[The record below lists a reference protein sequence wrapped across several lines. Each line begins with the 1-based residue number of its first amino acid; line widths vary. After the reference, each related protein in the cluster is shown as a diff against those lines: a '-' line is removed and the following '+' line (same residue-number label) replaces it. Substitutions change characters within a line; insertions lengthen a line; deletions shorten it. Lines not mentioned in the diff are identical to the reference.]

1 MFNEIG
7 INAQKASKVI
17 ARLSTEEKNT
27 VLHDMSQELINNKD
41 SILSSNK
48 LDLENS
54 KELNLSP
61 ALIDR
66 LTLNE
71 ERILGMS
78 NGLQKIIPLPDP
90 VGEVTKEWTSD
101 DGLSISKVRSP
112 FGVIGVIYE
121 ARPNVTSDVSGLCLK
136 SGNAVILRGSSYCL
150 DSNKAILQTLQNAL
164 KKNNLDEN
172 IVQLID
178 SKDREDTLKFM
189 QMTDYIDLI
198 VPRGG
203 RSLINALVEN
213 AKVPFI
219 LDGDGN
225 VHLYVHSDAK
235 RSDIL
240 NIVLNSKVQRPGVC
254 NALETLIIHNDIYK
268 EMGDE
273 IIQSLLD
280 EDVELFLDKKIVNNH
295 ENIEEATDLHYETEF
310 HDLKLAI
317 KIVDDLNEA
326 INHINLFSSGH
337 TESILTESDEA
348 AELFTS
354 SIDSSV
360 LFVNASTR
368 FTDGEMFGFGAEIGI
383 STQKLHVRGPMGL
396 EALTSEKYVVK
407 GNGTIRKWINQKLIL
422 KNLKNTIILQRKI
435 L

>member
-17 ARLSTEEKNT
+17 ASLSTDEKNT
-27 VLHDMSQELINNKD
+27 VLYDMSQELLDNTD

-54 KELNLSP
+54 QELELST

-71 ERILGMS
+71 DRIIGMS

-90 VGEVTKEWTSD
+90 VGEVTKEWETE
-101 DGLSISKVRSP
+101 DGLMISKVRNP

-136 SGNAVILRGSSYCL
+136 SGNSVILRGSSYCL
-150 DSNKAILQTLQNAL
+150 DSNKAILQVLQNAL
-164 KKNNLDEN
+164 EKNNLDKN

-178 SKDREDTLKFM
+178 SRDREDTLKFM

-203 RSLINALVEN
+203 KSLINALVEN

-235 RSDIL
+235 RSDIID
-240 NIVLNSKVQRPGVC
+240 IVLNSKVQRPGVC
-254 NALETLIIHNDIYK
+254 NALETLIIHNEIYE

-273 IIQSLLD
+273 IIKSLLD
-280 EDVELFLDKKIVNNH
+280 ADVELFLDKKIASRY

-317 KIVDDLNEA
+317 KIVDDINEA

-337 TESILTESDEA
+337 TESILTESDDS

-407 GNGTIRKWINQKLIL
+407 GNGTIRK
-422 KNLKNTIILQRKI
+422 
-435 L
+435 

>member
-7 INAQKASKVI
+7 INAQRASKVI
-17 ARLSTEEKNT
+17 ASLSTDEKNT
-27 VLHDMSQELINNKD
+27 VLYDMSQELLDNTD

-54 KELNLSP
+54 QELELST

-71 ERILGMS
+71 DRIIGMS

-90 VGEVTKEWTSD
+90 VGEVTKEWESE
-101 DGLSISKVRSP
+101 DGLMISKVRNP

-136 SGNAVILRGSSYCL
+136 SGNSVILRGSSYCL
-150 DSNKAILQTLQNAL
+150 DSNKAILQVLQNAL
-164 KKNNLDEN
+164 EKNNLDKN

-178 SKDREDTLKFM
+178 SRDREDTLKFM

-203 RSLINALVEN
+203 KSLINALVEN

-235 RSDIL
+235 RSDIID
-240 NIVLNSKVQRPGVC
+240 IVLNSKVQRPGVC
-254 NALETLIIHNDIYK
+254 NALETLIIHNEIYE

-273 IIQSLLD
+273 IIKSLLD
-280 EDVELFLDKKIVNNH
+280 ADVELFLDKKIASRY

-317 KIVDDLNEA
+317 KIVDDINEA

-337 TESILTESDEA
+337 TESILTESDDS

-407 GNGTIRKWINQKLIL
+407 GNGTIRK
-422 KNLKNTIILQRKI
+422 
-435 L
+435 

>member
-17 ARLSTEEKNT
+17 ASLSTDEKNT
-27 VLHDMSQELINNKD
+27 VLYDMSQELLDNTD

-54 KELNLSP
+54 QELKLST

-71 ERILGMS
+71 DRIIGMS

-90 VGEVTKEWTSD
+90 VGEVTKEWESE
-101 DGLSISKVRSP
+101 DGLMISKVRNP

-136 SGNAVILRGSSYCL
+136 SGNSVILRGSSYCL
-150 DSNKAILQTLQNAL
+150 DSNKAILQVLQNAL
-164 KKNNLDEN
+164 EKNNLDKN

-178 SKDREDTLKFM
+178 SRDREDTLKFM

-203 RSLINALVEN
+203 KSLINALVEN

-235 RSDIL
+235 RSDIID
-240 NIVLNSKVQRPGVC
+240 IVLNSKVQRPGVC
-254 NALETLIIHNDIYK
+254 NALETLIIHNEIFE

-273 IIQSLLD
+273 IIKSLLD
-280 EDVELFLDKKIVNNH
+280 ADVELFLDKKIASRY

-317 KIVDDLNEA
+317 KIVDDINEA

-337 TESILTESDEA
+337 TESILTESDDS

-407 GNGTIRKWINQKLIL
+407 GNGTIRK
-422 KNLKNTIILQRKI
+422 
-435 L
+435 

>member
-17 ARLSTEEKNT
+17 ASLSTDEKNT
-27 VLHDMSQELINNKD
+27 VLYDMSQELLDNTD

-54 KELNLSP
+54 QELELST

-71 ERILGMS
+71 DRIIGMS
-78 NGLQKIIPLPDP
+78 NGLQKIIPLSDP
-90 VGEVTKEWTSD
+90 VGEVTKEWESE
-101 DGLSISKVRSP
+101 DGLMISKVRNP

-136 SGNAVILRGSSYCL
+136 SGNSVILRGSSYCL
-150 DSNKAILQTLQNAL
+150 DSNKAILQVLQNAL
-164 KKNNLDEN
+164 EKNNLDKN

-178 SKDREDTLKFM
+178 SRDREDTLKFM
-189 QMTDYIDLI
+189 QMTNYIDLI

-203 RSLINALVEN
+203 KSLIKALVEN

-235 RSDIL
+235 RSDIID
-240 NIVLNSKVQRPGVC
+240 IVLNSKVQRPGVC
-254 NALETLIIHNDIYK
+254 NALETLIIHNEIFE

-273 IIQSLLD
+273 IIKSLLD
-280 EDVELFLDKKIVNNH
+280 ADVELFLDKKIASRY

-317 KIVDDLNEA
+317 KIVDDINEA

-337 TESILTESDEA
+337 TESILTESDDS

-407 GNGTIRKWINQKLIL
+407 GNGTIRK
-422 KNLKNTIILQRKI
+422 
-435 L
+435 

>member
-27 VLHDMSQELINNKD
+27 VLYDMSQELINNKD
-41 SILSSNK
+41 SILTSNK

-54 KELNLSP
+54 KELNLSS

-78 NGLQKIIPLPDP
+78 NGLRKIIPLPDP
-90 VGEVTKEWTSD
+90 VGEITKEWMSD
-101 DGLSISKVRSP
+101 DGLSISKVRNP

-150 DSNKAILQTLQNAL
+150 DSNKAILQSLQNAL
-164 KKNNLDEN
+164 QKNNLDKN

-235 RSDIL
+235 RSDII
-240 NIVLNSKVQRPGVC
+240 NIILNSKVQRPGVC
-254 NALETLIIHNDIYK
+254 NALETLIIHDDIYK
-268 EMGDE
+268 EMGEE

-280 EDVELFLDKKIVNNH
+280 ADVELFLDKKIVNNH
-295 ENIEEATDLHYETEF
+295 GKIEEATDLHYETEF

-317 KIVDDLNEA
+317 KVVDDLNNA
-326 INHINLFSSGH
+326 INHINQFSSGH

-407 GNGTIRKWINQKLIL
+407 GNGTIRK
-422 KNLKNTIILQRKI
+422 
-435 L
+435 